1 MISTSEFLSTFGSSA
16 SFLMVDPSKTT
27 LTESGGI
34 NISGIT
40 TDYGGNIR
48 QGNPGYAGTGTAPD
62 IGADEFNGMRPSP
75 LSGTYNVGTGQT
87 YLSLT
92 KINGLFSAINILG
105 LKGNVIIKITSDLA
119 EDGTYALNQ
128 WTEQGVG
135 NYTLT
140 IQPNATTSRLIS
152 GNIVAGMIR
161 FNGANRV
168 TIDGSSGGS
177 GTYLTFE
184 NLNTSGT
191 TGTAFTF
198 INGASNNSIRYCN
211 IQADAN
217 ATNGVILFGTSVAAS
232 GNNNNVISYNNIN
245 GTVSGNTSIVA
256 IYSAGTVG
264 NENTT
269 DSLSNNNIFNYSYRA
284 VDIAATGSNSWTI
297 NNNSLYNGSTSGSIN
312 YPGGST
318 MHGIRIV
325 GGSGYSILNNY
336 IGGSASLASGSNA
349 VYSSTLGNVFY
360 EGILLTT
367 TSSSPVS
374 NIKGNIVKAISIS
387 SIPTS
392 PASQVFTG
400 IETNGSG
407 INIGGSSTGNGN
419 IVGADGVNSLV
430 VITTSTTSTSN
441 TSIALGIN
449 CSSTGGIVT
458 ANQVAGI
465 DINNLGTSPA
475 STAFSGLFINN
486 TSPPSTI
493 NNNLIG
499 SRSTANSI
507 RVLTSS
513 SATTTSITGLSVTS
527 SVSSNILLN
536 GNAVE
541 NLGNL
546 SLTSS
551 GWFTG
556 INNASS
562 SGLCTISNDTIQNI
576 NTSANA
582 NSGSTLYAGIASISA
597 SSITN
602 NLINN
607 ISLAATGSNADIT
620 GITVS
625 GAFVHTI
632 SGNVISNLT
641 NASTVPTT
649 GVETGSP
656 AGSAIIGIINSA
668 TASGQTISNNT
679 LYNFTAS
686 NASIANTVVYG
697 IGITGNITGNIFNNR
712 MASFTN
718 MSTGSGPGICGVMAS
733 NGSFN
738 FYNNSIRL
746 DNAVNANGVKIYGI
760 IHAAGNNWNYF
771 HNTVR
776 IGGSSTGT
784 ALRSAAFIRPVS
796 GGLYLRNNIFINT
809 RTGTGTNYAISNLVS
824 PPNST
829 WPATSSDFNDL
840 FSADITKIGEWGT
853 GVNQSYVQWQTSSGG
868 EPTSVSTPVTFLVS
882 SYDLQPDTT
891 TNCALYNSGTPIAS
905 PIVINTDINNKS
917 RNPVS
922 PSMGAYEFSY
932 APFIPVAG
940 SNTPICSGS
949 TVNLTAI
956 PGTANGA
963 TYNWSDPNG
972 IVISSAQNPVVTA
985 LAGTYKVIVTDGN
998 NCRDSAST
1006 IVSLTSRPTATL
1018 SGSSSVCTGSS
1029 LILSM
1034 VVTGNGT
1041 LNGTL
1046 NNGAIFSGTAPSIYL
1061 SVSPSSA
1068 TSYYITA
1075 LSDSLC
1081 TSQATDHIDTVKVNI
1096 TPNGQWIG
1104 IAGTNWNN
1112 GSNWCGGVPSSSS
1125 DANIVT
1131 GTANS
1136 PVINSSAAV
1145 RNLTISSG
1153 AVLTDSATIQIGGT
1167 INNSGTFN
1175 ASSGGV
1181 EFNGSAAQTIPANT
1195 FSSNAVNNLI
1205 ISNTSA
1211 TGVSLVGA
1219 LNIYGSLTYTGTGVT
1234 LNTNDSLTLKSTAT
1248 GTAYVGNTTGNTITG
1263 KVTIERYISSRKG
1276 WRFLSVPTNTGQT
1289 IQQTWQEGCGANT
1302 NCVPGFGTQITG
1314 PGGMAAGFDMT
1325 SPSPSMKTYIS
1336 STGTWVGVPNTNT
1349 SGIKATT
1356 GYMVFVR
1363 GDRSVINTTAIAT
1376 STILRTSGNL
1386 YVGDQPAITILANQF
1401 AGIGNPYASVI
1412 DMRNITKTGIK
1423 DFFYVWDPK
1432 LSGSTGYGAYQ
1443 TFSNNGSGNYVITP
1457 GGGSYGS
1464 PGSISNYIQSGQAFL
1479 IQATSSGGN
1488 ITLKEAAKSSGSSL
1502 VSTPTSLPPP
1512 TLLVNLYGVM
1522 ADSSTYMSDG
1532 FMVNYGTDYS
1542 NNIDSLDAL
1551 KSNNTSENL
1560 SIKRTNSLLAIERRQ
1575 SINGQDTIPFNLTS
1589 VNVQNYRFVIT
1600 AQQIYQP
1607 GLIGYFVDN
1616 YLNTS
1621 TPLNIEGS
1629 TIIDFNIANIPGSYA
1644 SNRFMIVFN
1653 NTPNQV
1659 LPFKFTSVEAFQQ
1672 GNDINVAWKVDN
1684 ETKMKQYEV
1693 EKSNNGNTFTT
1704 ITEIPAT
1711 ANNGSSAIYQATDT
1725 NPTQGENYYRI
1736 KSVDINNQIVYSD
1749 IVKVFEA
1756 NSIQKISVYP
1766 NPISNGKINII
1777 FSNQH
1782 EGPYVIKLFN
1792 EGGELIIEQQ
1802 IQYFGGN
1809 NTESIQLKKYLPHG
1823 IYELKATSPSGS
1835 QTIINIIN

>member
-1 MISTSEFLSTFGSSA
+1 
-16 SFLMVDPSKTT
+16 
-27 LTESGGI
+27 
-34 NISGIT
+34 
-40 TDYGGNIR
+40 
-48 QGNPGYAGTGTAPD
+48 
-62 IGADEFNGMRPSP
+62 
-75 LSGTYNVGTGQT
+75 
-87 YLSLT
+87 
-92 KINGLFSAINILG
+92 
-105 LKGNVIIKITSDLA
+105 
-119 EDGTYALNQ
+119 
-128 WTEQGVG
+128 
-135 NYTLT
+135 
-140 IQPNATTSRLIS
+140 
-152 GNIVAGMIR
+152 
-161 FNGANRV
+161 
-168 TIDGSSGGS
+168 
-177 GTYLTFE
+177 
-184 NLNTSGT
+184 
-191 TGTAFTF
+191 
-198 INGASNNSIRYCN
+198 
-211 IQADAN
+211 
-217 ATNGVILFGTSVAAS
+217 
-232 GNNNNVISYNNIN
+232 
-245 GTVSGNTSIVA
+245 
-256 IYSAGTVG
+256 
-264 NENTT
+264 
-269 DSLSNNNIFNYSYRA
+269 
-284 VDIAATGSNSWTI
+284 
-297 NNNSLYNGSTSGSIN
+297 
-312 YPGGST
+312 
-318 MHGIRIV
+318 
-325 GGSGYSILNNY
+325 
-336 IGGSASLASGSNA
+336 
-349 VYSSTLGNVFY
+349 
-360 EGILLTT
+360 
-367 TSSSPVS
+367 
-374 NIKGNIVKAISIS
+374 
-387 SIPTS
+387 
-392 PASQVFTG
+392 
-400 IETNGSG
+400 
-407 INIGGSSTGNGN
+407 
-419 IVGADGVNSLV
+419 
-430 VITTSTTSTSN
+430 
-441 TSIALGIN
+441 
-449 CSSTGGIVT
+449 
-458 ANQVAGI
+458 
-465 DINNLGTSPA
+465 
-475 STAFSGLFINN
+475 
-486 TSPPSTI
+486 
-493 NNNLIG
+493 
-499 SRSTANSI
+499 
-507 RVLTSS
+507 
-513 SATTTSITGLSVTS
+513 
-527 SVSSNILLN
+527 
-536 GNAVE
+536 
-541 NLGNL
+541 
-546 SLTSS
+546 
-551 GWFTG
+551 
-556 INNASS
+556 
-562 SGLCTISNDTIQNI
+562 
-576 NTSANA
+576 
-582 NSGSTLYAGIASISA
+582 
-597 SSITN
+597 
-602 NLINN
+602 
-607 ISLAATGSNADIT
+607 
-620 GITVS
+620 
-625 GAFVHTI
+625 
-632 SGNVISNLT
+632 
-641 NASTVPTT
+641 
-649 GVETGSP
+649 VETGSP

-840 FSADITKIGEWGT
+840 YSADITKIGEWGT

-1006 IVSLTSRPTATL
+1006 FVSLTSRPTATL

-1112 GSNWCGGVPSSSS
+1112 GSNWCGGVPTSSS

-1314 PGGMAAGFDMT
+1314 PGGTAAGFDMT
-1325 SPSPSMKTYIS
+1325 SSSPSMKTYIS
-1336 STGTWVGVPNTNT
+1336 STGTWVGVSNTNT

-1432 LSGSTGYGAYQ
+1432 LSGGTGYGAYQ

-1672 GNDINVAWKVDN
+1672 GNDIKVAWKVDN

-1777 FSNQH
+1777 FSNQP